1 LQYGISALIPTTDFE
16 KKKQMDD
23 IKTMP
28 YGVCKL
34 TPTMGMEKINF
45 FMFLN

>member
-28 YGVCKL
+28 YESVQ
-34 TPTMGMEKINF
+34 TQPTMGMEKINF